1 VIVENFGEKSM
12 IDTETLYDT
21 RHGGPFD
28 RGGADSYY
36 DRGYDPHYYVGA
48 TYSSERIGLKDM
60 TAEEIAAYT
69 AGYEQNEKYGDKKD
83 WG

>member
-1 VIVENFGEKSM
+1 M
-12 IDTETLYDT
+12 IETEILYDT

-36 DRGYDPHYYVGA
+36 DRGYNPHYFVGA
-48 TYSSERIGLKDM
+48 TYSSERIELKDM

-69 AGYEQNEKYGDKKD
+69 AGYEQNEKFGNKKE
-83 WG
+83 W